1 MLQVKEVSKIYETG
15 ELKQEALSEVSVC
28 FPKSEFVAIL
38 GPSGSGKTT
47 LLNIIGGLD
56 RCDSGDLVV
65 EGRSTKEFK
74 DWELDSYRNKSVG
87 FIFQSFGLI
96 PHLSILDNVELAMTL
111 GGVSSSERKKRA
123 LGLLERV
130 GLNDQ
135 VHKKPSQLSNGQMQ
149 RVAIARALA
158 NDPEIILADEPTGS
172 LDSLTGERTIRLIKE
187 VASDKLVI
195 MVTHNEKIA
204 EDFADRII
212 ALQDG
217 RIVSDTRPCSEDD
230 PKSELKLKKTS
241 MGFSTAL
248 KLSATNI
255 LTKKWR
261 TGLTV
266 LASSIGII
274 GIFLV
279 LSLSSGFGKQL
290 SGFEA
295 QTLSTFPIMISQ
307 TTIDIESQ
315 KPQLLEYDGRF
326 VYPYDPSDE
335 ILIHNNDLSEEY
347 LNYVESIDPKL
358 LSGFTYTR
366 HVNMN
371 LVARFGDMAKTV
383 DQTQVNFT
391 AYPENRDPDTP
402 GYLESNF
409 DLVAGSLPVEP
420 TDLLLI
426 VGRNNRLSKEVLQ
439 AIGIDYE
446 RERIDFGDILGLEI
460 KAIYN
465 DDFYV
470 RNGMRFSPKT
480 SLSDLIELYYGDYG
494 ITLRIVGIIRPKK
507 HIEFSVLDE
516 GITYS
521 DRLAQMFIENARQSE
536 IVRTQKDLYINVFT
550 GEQFASDLFN
560 VLSVIPP
567 DITARLVGGI
577 SLPVTKR
584 NTLQKLGAFETPVS
598 VVLYPKDFKS
608 KEKILQHLDAWNEG
622 KVENERAVYIDLAS
636 TISRLLDGVLNAST
650 LVLLSFAA
658 ISLVVSL
665 IMVGIITF
673 ISVTERTKEIGI
685 LRALGARKKD
695 IGAVFNA
702 ENFVIGSFSGVIG
715 VAIGSLLVPAMN
727 SVIESLTGLANVAC
741 PDLIHFLGLSGATIL
756 LTVIGGLIPSRIA
769 ASKDP
774 VEALRTE

>member
-1 MLQVKEVSKIYETG
+1 
-15 ELKQEALSEVSVC
+15 
-28 FPKSEFVAIL
+28 
-38 GPSGSGKTT
+38 
-47 LLNIIGGLD
+47 
-56 RCDSGDLVV
+56 
-65 EGRSTKEFK
+65 
-74 DWELDSYRNKSVG
+74 
-87 FIFQSFGLI
+87 
-96 PHLSILDNVELAMTL
+96 
-111 GGVSSSERKKRA
+111 
-123 LGLLERV
+123 
-130 GLNDQ
+130 
-135 VHKKPSQLSNGQMQ
+135 
-149 RVAIARALA
+149 
-158 NDPEIILADEPTGS
+158 
-172 LDSLTGERTIRLIKE
+172 
-187 VASDKLVI
+187 
-195 MVTHNEKIA
+195 
-204 EDFADRII
+204 
-212 ALQDG
+212 
-217 RIVSDTRPCSEDD
+217 
-230 PKSELKLKKTS
+230 
-241 MGFSTAL
+241 
-248 KLSATNI
+248 
-255 LTKKWR
+255 
-261 TGLTV
+261 
-266 LASSIGII
+266 
-274 GIFLV
+274 
-279 LSLSSGFGKQL
+279 
-290 SGFEA
+290 
-295 QTLSTFPIMISQ
+295 MISQ

-383 DQTQVNFT
+383 EQTQVNFT

-622 KVENERAVYIDLAS
+622 KAENERVVYIDLAS